1 MPDTGRIE
9 LTAVLTEMCQAVGA
23 DGGGALY
30 LDAGD
35 GTLLLAASTV
45 DQDHSPGL
53 VSRLLAKPGKVDG
66 RTLVLRLDGP
76 SGGVVLV
83 TRRSGAQFTQQDHAV
98 ARLFVRRFTDETV
111 AEVGHLGRSGWTR
124 QLEAIQRIASRLTRL
139 ASVED
144 VGATICAEMSEVIA
158 HDEAHVL
165 VTNTAG
171 VLQRVAASSSAP
183 YSAEV
188 PALPV
193 DGLAGDAIAHA
204 ASGVPVLVPEA
215 PDAGLGR
222 PGEHSLLIVPL
233 HYESRVSGIICL
245 LARGDHRFDD
255 DDLRLLQ
262 ILSDQAAVAIENARL
277 LSGRDELVQEL
288 SGLLEISAAAGAAED
303 QPSLAA
309 LLAMRVRQAT
319 RTDGAMVCRWDEGS
333 TSVRVI
339 CRDGMSGSAET
350 IDVAD
355 WPSRRQVLRGGKPV
369 VLQVDPSATG
379 DEVERLRQIGAQT
392 LILLPLNV
400 GGRTIGMVELV
411 ALRAAA
417 NPSPAEMQASEA
429 MVSLAAAGLEKVRV
443 VEQLRAAADMD
454 LVAGVHNHRYLQE
467 RLRQEVAR
475 SARSHSPLAVMMLDL
490 DKFKPINDRHG
501 HADGDRV
508 LRNVAAT
515 IKSHLRTSDVVARY
529 GGDEFVVLM
538 PDTSD
543 VKADQVARRVVSGI
557 LQYRHRLSDD
567 SEVTVGVSAGLAVYP
582 TDGRTSAQLLLAA
595 DAAMYRVKRSG
606 GRQVQRSEGE
616 RPQLDF
622 DQPIV
627 ARAPA

>member
-1 MPDTGRIE
+1 MPDAERSE

-30 LDAGD
+30 LDSGD

-45 DQDHSPGL
+45 DQDHSAGL
-53 VSRLLAKPGKVDG
+53 VRRLLAKPGKVDG

-98 ARLFVRRFTDETV
+98 ARLFVRRFTDDAV

-139 ASVED
+139 ASVEE
-144 VGATICAEMSEVIA
+144 VGATICAEMSEVID

-165 VTNTAG
+165 VADAAG
-171 VLQRVAASSSAP
+171 VLQRVAASSSGP

-193 DGLAGDAIAHA
+193 EGLAGDAIAHA
-204 ASGVPVLVPEA
+204 ASGGPVLVSEA

-277 LSGRDELVQEL
+277 LNGRDELVQEL

-309 LLAMRVRQAT
+309 LLAVRVRQAT

-339 CRDGMSGSAET
+339 CRDGLSGSAET

-355 WPSRRQVLRGGKPV
+355 LPCRRQVLREGKPV

-379 DEVERLRQIGAQT
+379 RDAEMLRQIGAQT

-417 NPSPAEMQASEA
+417 NPTPAEMQASEA

-557 LQYRHRLSDD
+557 LQSRHRLSDD

-595 DAAMYRVKRSG
+595 DAAMYSVKRSG
-606 GRQVQRSEGE
+606 GRQVQRSEGD
-616 RPQLDF
+616 PAQMDF

-627 ARAPA
+627 ARATA

>member
-1 MPDTGRIE
+1 M
-9 LTAVLTEMCQAVGA
+9 
-23 DGGGALY
+23 
-30 LDAGD
+30 
-35 GTLLLAASTV
+35 
-45 DQDHSPGL
+45 
-53 VSRLLAKPGKVDG
+53 
-66 RTLVLRLDGP
+66 LRLDGP

-83 TRRSGAQFTQQDHAV
+83 TRRSGAQFTQQDHAL
-98 ARLFVRRFTDETV
+98 ARLFVRRFTDEAV
-111 AEVGHLGRSGWTR
+111 ADVGHLGRSGWTR

-144 VGATICAEMSEVIA
+144 VGATICAEMSEVID

-165 VTNTAG
+165 VADAAG
-171 VLQRVAASSSAP
+171 VLQRVAASSSGP
-183 YSAEV
+183 YSGEV
-188 PALPV
+188 RALPV
-193 DGLAGDAIAHA
+193 EGPGRRCDRACRERRAGACLRGARRRA
-204 ASGVPVLVPEA
+204 RTVPASTRCWSCRFTMRA
-215 PDAGLGR
+215 
-222 PGEHSLLIVPL
+222 
-233 HYESRVSGIICL
+233 RVSGIICL
-245 LARGDHRFDD
+245 LARGGHRFDD
-255 DDLRLLQ
+255 DDLRLVQ

-309 LLAMRVRQAT
+309 LLATRVRQET

-339 CRDGMSGSAET
+339 CRDGLSGSAET

-355 WPSRRQVLRGGKPV
+355 SPSRRQVLREGKPV
-369 VLQVDPSATG
+369 VLQVDPNATG
-379 DEVERLRQIGAQT
+379 DEVEGLRRMGAQT

-400 GGRTIGMVELV
+400 GGRTIGMLELV
-411 ALRAAA
+411 ARRAAA
-417 NPSPAEMQASEA
+417 NPTPAEMQASEA

-538 PDTSD
+538 PDTSEA
-543 VKADQVARRVVSGI
+543 KADQVARRVVSGI

-567 SEVTVGVSAGLAVYP
+567 SEVTVGVSAGLADLP
-582 TDGRTSAQLLLAA
+582 GRRQNVGPAA
-595 DAAMYRVKRSG
+595 AGCRCRDVR
-606 GRQVQRSEGE
+606 RQAEWWSPGPALRE
-616 RPQLDF
+616 R
-622 DQPIV
+622 
-627 ARAPA
+627 ARADGLRPADRGASDGLIRNRNRAAVASGAVLTLA